1 MAYSSTNP
9 PVMLTPGSFGGQ
21 QTRLWGYKSTH
32 TVAAVAASSFFSD
45 AYSRGM
51 RIADFVHVVEV
62 TTAGAFT
69 GFGIGVVSSQTTGS
83 GVSVTFAATST

>member
-21 QTRLWGYKSTH
+21 ATRLWGYKSTH
-32 TVAAVAASSFFSD
+32 TIQVTSSSSFFSD
-45 AYSRGM
+45 GYQRGM
-51 RIADFVHVVEV
+51 RIGDFVHTVEV

-69 GFGIGVVSSQTTGS
+69 GFGVGVVNAQTTGA
-83 GVSVTFAATST
+83 GVTVTYAATTT